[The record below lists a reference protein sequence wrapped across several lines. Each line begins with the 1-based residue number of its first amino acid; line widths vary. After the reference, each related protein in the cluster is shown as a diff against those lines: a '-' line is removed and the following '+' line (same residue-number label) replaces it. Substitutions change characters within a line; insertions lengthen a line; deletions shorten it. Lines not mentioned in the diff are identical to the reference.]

1 MFDVN
6 PAGFPTAEG
15 IDILRVTPKRLNG
28 RTPAPSGDLQ
38 QGASSVALLTGSSIL
53 PVSVRWL
60 WRGYLAHGKITL
72 IAGAPGTGKSTLA
85 IEIAATVTT
94 GGIMPDDE
102 PIESGDVLI
111 WSGEDD
117 VADTLYPRFL
127 AAGGNPNRIH
137 FVDATLDEHGQRLPF
152 DPARDLSRLT
162 TAAQRLDRLAL
173 IVLDPIVSA
182 VAGDSHKNTEARRG
196 LQPVV
201 DLAVATGAA
210 VLGVTHFAKSSAGRD
225 PQERVNGSI
234 AFTALPRI
242 VLATVKPADPDAP
255 RRLVRAKSNLGP
267 DHGGFEYTLY
277 QASIPGHDFGAQRV
291 QWGQP
296 LEGSARELM
305 QVEEPNDGADAAD
318 AAAEFLR
325 DMLAEGP
332 VLTNELKKAADAN
345 GHSWRTVERA
355 KKDLG
360 VAARKKGFEDGKWR
374 WEMPTP
380 KTANPD
386 YEDRHHA

>member
-1 MFDVN
+1 MSTNGIRAIAELENITAYRPPAVN
-6 PAGFPTAEG
+6 GH
-15 IDILRVTPKRLNG
+15 
-28 RTPAPSGDLQ
+28 APMSLATSSPGV
-38 QGASSVALLTGSSIL
+38 SSVALLAGSCIL

-60 WRGYLAHGKITL
+60 WRGYLAHGKITM
-72 IAGAPGTGKSTLA
+72 IAGAPGTGKSSIA

-94 GGIMPDDE
+94 GGTMPDGE
-102 PIESGDVLI
+102 PIESGDVLM

-117 VADTLYPRFL
+117 VADTLLPRFL
-127 AAGGNPNRIH
+127 AAGGNPSRIH
-137 FVDATLDEHGQRLPF
+137 FVDATLDESGQRLPF
-152 DPARDLSRLT
+152 DPARDLSRLVESVR
-162 TAAQRLDRLAL
+162 RLDRLSL
-173 IVLDPIVSA
+173 IILDPIVSA

-234 AFTALPRI
+234 AFAALPRV

-267 DHGGFEYTLY
+267 DHGGFEYSLY
-277 QASIPGHDFGAQRV
+277 QAPVPGHDFGAQRV

-305 QVEEPNDGADAAD
+305 QVEEPDDGVDAAD
-318 AAAEFLR
+318 AAADFLR
-325 DMLAEGP
+325 DMLADGP
-332 VLTNELKKAADAN
+332 VLTNELKVAAAAN

-360 VAARKKGFEDGKWR
+360 VDARKKGFEDGKWR
-374 WEMPTP
+374 WEMPPP
-380 KTANPD
+380 KTANLD
-386 YEDRHHA
+386 HEDRHHA